1 MVIVPN
7 GVSNTVSSRMHKW
20 IAQLGMLGLVVVV
33 NSHLGVNS
41 TRMTMVAALE
51 QIVQASRAK
60 IQDIRCDYPGRP
72 IVLIGF
78 NSGAAL
84 ACQVS

>member
-1 MVIVPN
+1 
-7 GVSNTVSSRMHKW
+7 
-20 IAQLGMLGLVVVV
+20 MLGLTIVV

-51 QIVQASRAK
+51 QLVQASRAK
-60 IQDIRCDYPGRP
+60 IQEVRMDHPGRP

-84 ACQVS
+84 ACQVSDKKNFLSIV